1 MDTSATVRKATTKK
15 DKEEYRK
22 AGRCFECG
30 KQGHLTQTC
39 PSKKP
44 QQNQN
49 ARTVTIKDDV
59 SNDMSINSSGNSSF
73 TPATLAALAMRL
85 SDEEKGTFAR
95 KLQEMGADVGFQ
107 DA

>member
-1 MDTSATVRKATTKK
+1 
-15 DKEEYRK
+15 
-22 AGRCFECG
+22 
-30 KQGHLTQTC
+30 
-39 PSKKP
+39 
-44 QQNQN
+44 
-49 ARTVTIKDDV
+49 
-59 SNDMSINSSGNSSF
+59 MSIDSSGDSSF

>member
-1 MDTSATVRKATTKK
+1 MDTPATVRKATTKK

-30 KQGHLTQTC
+30 KQGHLMQAC

-44 QQNQN
+44 CQNQN
-49 ARTVTIKDDV
+49 AHTITIKDDV
-59 SNDMSINSSGNSSF
+59 LDDMSVDSSGDSSF
-73 TPATLAALAMRL
+73 TPATLTALAMHL
-85 SDEEKGTFAR
+85 SDEEKGTFTR

-107 DA
+107 DT